1 MRPLTLSVRRAF
13 TLIEIMVALVV
24 TSLVVSLAYAA
35 TQAGFDTEER
45 LTRARDGAESEAV
58 ARTLIADALRHA
70 VPGIRGGTPVF
81 TISDVR
87 DAGGGTSHGLR
98 FVTRGLVPPLGTSAP
113 WEMTLWPGPEGLTV
127 RARPL
132 EGSESSGIS
141 ALLPNVKR
149 IGVRVR
155 SRDHRA
161 GWLGAWTDI
170 DVSPTAV
177 SIAFLDAAG
186 RPLGPPLVVRIGL
199 EQSP

>member
-1 MRPLTLSVRRAF
+1 MSALTMSIRRAF

-24 TSLVVSLAYAA
+24 TGLVVSLAYAA
-35 TQAGFDTEER
+35 AQAGFDTEGR

-58 ARTLIADALRHA
+58 ARALIGDALRHA
-70 VPGIRGGTPVF
+70 VSGLRGGTPVF

-87 DAGGGTSHGLR
+87 DSSGTSDGLR
-98 FVTRGLVPPLGTSAP
+98 FLTRGLVPPLGTSAP
-113 WEMTLWPGPEGLTV
+113 WEMTLWPGPEGLAV
-127 RARPL
+127 RARPV
-132 EGSESSGIS
+132 EGSESSGFS

-149 IGVRVR
+149 LDVRVR
-155 SRDHRA
+155 SRDRRA
-161 GWLGAWTDI
+161 GWLRAWTDI

-186 RPLGPPLVVRIGL
+186 RPVGPPLVVRIGL